1 MLVKHW
7 MSKDVVTVDEDA
19 SMMEVSQLMREH
31 NIRRVP
37 VLNKRGKL
45 VGIVTDRDIKAASPS
60 KATTLDIHELYYLLS
75 KLKVREVMTKNPY
88 TVDPEDT
95 VEKAAVIML
104 AKKVAGLPVVEKK
117 GDLVG
122 IMTQGDVF
130 RVLTSITGVYQGGIL
145 FAFELEDRS
154 GSIKEVA
161 DVIRSHGGR
170 LTSILTSYDTA
181 PKGYR
186 NVFLRAQNI
195 SSENLPSLLSEL
207 KSKFKFLYHV
217 QDELKGLQTG

>member
-31 NIRRVP
+31 NIRRLP
-37 VLNKRGKL
+37 VLNKRGKM

-75 KLKVREVMTKNPY
+75 KLKVKEVMTKNPY

-181 PKGYR
+181 PKGHR

-195 SSENLPSLLSEL
+195 TPENLTSLLGEL
-207 KSKFKFLYHV
+207 KSKFKLLYHV
-217 QDELKGLQTG
+217 QDELKGLQSI

>member
-7 MSKDVVTVDEDA
+7 MSKDVVTVDEEA

-60 KATTLDIHELYYLLS
+60 KATTLDVHELYYLLS
-75 KLKVREVMTKNPY
+75 KLKVKEVMTKNPF

-104 AKKVAGLPVVEKK
+104 AKKVAGLPVVDKK
-117 GDLVG
+117 GELVG

-181 PKGYR
+181 PKGHR

-195 SSENLPSLLSEL
+195 TEENLAALLDEL

-217 QDELKGLQTG
+217 QDELKGI